1 MKKQPGARDE
11 FQIFASAAEW
21 EQWLIANHDRSAGV
35 MLLIAKKHTG
45 VPTVTH
51 AEALDV
57 ALCYGWIDAIRRAHD
72 ETYFAQRFTPRR
84 PKSLWSKINREKV
97 AALIAAGRMKAAGLA
112 QIESAKADGR
122 WEAAYDGQ
130 KGAEAPA
137 DLLAALDASPKAKK
151 FFATLKSQNRF
162 AIIFRL
168 QTARTPETRARRLAT
183 FVAMLKRGETIY
195 PQ

>member
-1 MKKQPGARDE
+1 VNRKTPDE
-11 FQIFASAAEW
+11 FKIFASAAAW
-21 EQWLIANHDRSAGV
+21 ERWLVANHARSAGAT
-35 MLLIAKKHTG
+35 LLIAKKHTG

-51 AEALDV
+51 AEALDI

-97 AALIAAGRMKAAGLA
+97 AALIASGRMKAAGLA

-130 KGAEAPA
+130 KGAEVPP
-137 DLLAALDASPKAKK
+137 DLQAELDASPRATK
-151 FFATLKSQNRF
+151 FFLTLKSQNRF

-168 QTARTPETRARRLAT
+168 QTARTPETRAKRLAT

>member
-11 FQIFASAAEW
+11 FQIFASAAAW
-21 EQWLIANHDRSAGV
+21 ERWLAANHARSAGV
-35 MLLIAKKHTG
+35 TLLIAKKRTG
-45 VPTVTH
+45 VSTVTH
-51 AEALDV
+51 PEALDV

-72 ETYFAQRFTPRR
+72 ETHFAQRFTPRR

-112 QIESAKADGR
+112 EIERAKADGR

-130 KGAEAPA
+130 KGAEVPL
-137 DLLAALDASPKAKK
+137 DLQAELDASPKAKK
-151 FFATLKSQNRF
+151 FFLTLKSQNRF